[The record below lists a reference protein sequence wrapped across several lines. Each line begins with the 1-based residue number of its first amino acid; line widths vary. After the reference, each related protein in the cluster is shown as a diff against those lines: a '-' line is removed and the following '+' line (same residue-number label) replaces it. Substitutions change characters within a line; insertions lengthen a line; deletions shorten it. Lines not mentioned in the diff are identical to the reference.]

1 MKRFSRFLMLG
12 SALALFGAALVPAL
26 AQGGPGQGGV
36 IVISNIGDDPK
47 TFNPI
52 ISADLTSSTVHT
64 LFYPTII
71 ASDPVTLLAAPMADG
86 GLAASW
92 EYDETGTI
100 LTLNLRQDL
109 VWGDG
114 TPITADDYLW
124 AFNAVK
130 SGRTTSP
137 RTDAIYRLDDGTKT
151 AGPIFEVTKI
161 DDFTL
166 EFLIGTPDEDE
177 DGNLLGVLPNCVA
190 IDTINDI
197 AVVPSHIYEAAFG
210 SNYEEMDQDPYF
222 VPKTEDGTL
231 VTWGPFT
238 DPFIE
243 FGTQVSLLADQ
254 AYPDTQLGYVSP
266 REWLMRGVANQ
277 NVGYERFLAGDFT
290 YESVSPNNQ
299 NDFKNIAEER
309 GFQIIEYPS
318 NGYTYMAYNTADP
331 ASPRDAL
338 DADGNPIDQGLHP
351 VFGDKLVRQAL
362 SHAVDVIEMIGTRPD
377 GDQPGTGILQGN
389 GYPIATHD
397 HPGLSP
403 VDSGIE
409 VPEFNPELALE
420 MLAEA
425 GWVPDASGRLV
436 CQDCLYAREVDAS
449 FNGSPFEFSLL
460 TNAGNVNREA
470 TGETIK
476 AQLAEIGINVNFQAI
491 EFGTLVD
498 RLLAQDFD
506 TIIIGWSLGL
516 PYNPGESILG
526 LFGAGNDRVGAGFN
540 MSSVNLPEME
550 RLLREADSL
559 PGCDPEERNARY
571 AEAMQ
576 MLTDFQP
583 YLWLYATNVLVAA
596 QPSVEGWDPLPYS
609 PAWNFD
615 AWTVG
620 N

>member
-12 SALALFGAALVPAL
+12 AAVALFGAALAPAL
-26 AQGGPGQGGV
+26 AQGGPNEGGV
-36 IVISNIGDDPK
+36 IVVSNIGDDPK

-52 ISADLTSSTVHT
+52 ISADLTSSTVHS

-86 GLAASW
+86 GMAASW
-92 EYDETGTI
+92 EYDETGTK

-137 RTDAIYRLDDGTKT
+137 RTDAIYQLDDGTKT
-151 AGPIFEVTKI
+151 GGPIFDVTKI

-166 EFLIGTPDEDE
+166 EFTIGTADEDA
-177 DGNLLGVLPNCVA
+177 DGNLVGVLPNCVA
-190 IDTINDI
+190 LDTINDI
-197 AVVPSHIYEAAFG
+197 AVVPAHIYEAAFG
-210 SNYEEMDQDPYF
+210 SNYEEMDSDPYF

-231 VTWGPFT
+231 VTWGLFT

-254 AYPDTQLGYVSP
+254 SYPDTQLGYVSP
-266 REWLMRGVANQ
+266 REWLMRQVANQ

-290 YESVSPNNQ
+290 YESISPNNQ
-299 NDFKNIAEER
+299 NDFKALDA
-309 GFQIIEYPS
+309 GYQIIEYPS

-331 ASPRDAL
+331 SNPQDAL
-338 DADGNPIDQGLHP
+338 DENGQPIDQGLHP
-351 VFGDKLVRQAL
+351 FFGDQAVRQAL
-362 SHAVDVIEMIGTRPD
+362 AYAIDVRSMIGTRPD

-403 VDSGIE
+403 VESGIE
-409 VPEFNPELALE
+409 PVAFDPAKALE
-420 MLAEA
+420 LLAEA
-425 GWVPDASGRLV
+425 GWADNDGNGRLE
-436 CQDCLYAREVDAS
+436 CNDCLYAREVDPA
-449 FNGSPFEFSLL
+449 FNGTEFAFSLL

-476 AQLAEIGINVNFQAI
+476 AQLDEIGITVNYQAI

-540 MSSVNLPEME
+540 MSSVNIPEME
-550 RLLREADSL
+550 DLLNEADSL
-559 PGCDPEERNARY
+559 PGCDPEERNTRY
-571 AEAMQ
+571 AMAMQ

-596 QPSVEGWDPLPYS
+596 QPTVQGWDPLPYNA
-609 PAWNFD
+609 AWNLD
-615 AWTVG
+615 AWTAG